1 MKISFL
7 FILLSSWS
15 YSQDYIDLV
24 SVTMGKNL
32 SATFENSISTTSANT
47 LDISTV
53 FPVVMNEKNTFITGV
68 DFSSTSISLFPET
81 SSSLLYSTT
90 VKLGLATTFSEKWST
105 TFVLLPKL
113 ASDYRTIS
121 TKDFY
126 LGGVAL
132 LKWQKNKK
140 LKYRFGIYASSEAF
154 GLFTTPI
161 IGIYYLS
168 KNNRLEIDASLP
180 ISATISYR
188 LKKFTTGIDYVGL
201 GRSYTLNMYPN
212 VYVEQNPLEFSLFFE
227 FKPIGNSFLLRGK
240 IGYTSNEHEVYEI
253 NDTLAYKISAFEF
266 GGQRNQLN
274 PTLSGAL
281 FIRAQGIYRFTI
293 SKK

>member
-68 DFSSTSISLFPET
+68 DFSSTGISLFPET

-180 ISATISYR
+180 VSATISHR
-188 LKKFTTGIDYVGL
+188 LKKFTTGINYAGL
-201 GRSYTLNMYPN
+201 GEVINSMRSP
-212 VYVEQNPLEFSLFFE
+212 
-227 FKPIGNSFLLRGK
+227 
-240 IGYTSNEHEVYEI
+240 
-253 NDTLAYKISAFEF
+253 AFM
-266 GGQRNQLN
+266 
-274 PTLSGAL
+274 
-281 FIRAQGIYRFTI
+281 
-293 SKK
+293 